1 MDKPLPDDDRDE
13 NGFPRGIGVN
23 YGKQES
29 NNSKIVF
36 WLLGGLMTI
45 NVSIS
50 VAFFTWTGKSIIEM
64 QTDIAVIKCQLS
76 PSCPKVIINGT
87 HQDRP

>member
-1 MDKPLPDDDRDE
+1 MDKPLPEDFDPYE
-13 NGFPRGIGVN
+13 VKVN
-23 YGKQES
+23 YGRQDGGGT
-29 NNSKIVF
+29 SKIVF

-50 VAFFTWTGKSIIEM
+50 VAFFTWTAKSIVDM

-76 PSCPKVIINGT
+76 PECRMVAL
-87 HQDRP
+87 RRE

>member
-1 MDKPLPDDDRDE
+1 MLDSDDERDSD
-13 NGFPRGIGVN
+13 GYPRGLQSVN
-23 YGKQES
+23 YGNQYGDT
-29 NNSKIVF
+29 SKLVF

-50 VAFFTWTGKSIIEM
+50 VAFFTWTAKSIVAM

-76 PSCPKVIINGT
+76 TECQKVLANGSK
-87 HQDRP
+87 

>member
-1 MDKPLPDDDRDE
+1 MDKPLPDDFDPYE
-13 NGFPRGIGVN
+13 AQVN
-23 YGKQES
+23 YGRQES
-29 NNSKIVF
+29 SSDSRIVF

-50 VAFFTWTGKSIIEM
+50 VAFFTWTAKSIVEM

-76 PSCPKVIINGT
+76 PSCVKVLANEQ
-87 HQDRP
+87 QDRPGHRQ

>member
-1 MDKPLPDDDRDE
+1 MDQPPPDDFDPYE
-13 NGFPRGIGVN
+13 VKMVN
-23 YGKQES
+23 YGRQDS
-29 NNSKIVF
+29 GGTSKIVF

-50 VAFFTWTGKSIIEM
+50 VAFFTWTAKSIVDM

-76 PSCPKVIINGT
+76 PHCPKVVTNGT
-87 HQDRP
+87 Q

>member
-1 MDKPLPDDDRDE
+1 MDKQLPDDFDPYEVD
-13 NGFPRGIGVN
+13 VN
-23 YGKQES
+23 YGRQEGA
-29 NNSKIVF
+29 NSKIVF

-50 VAFFTWTGKSIIEM
+50 VAFFTWTAKSIVGM

-87 HQDRP
+87 QDRP

>member
-1 MDKPLPDDDRDE
+1 VDKPLPEDFDPYE
-13 NGFPRGIGVN
+13 EAPVN
-23 YGKQES
+23 YGRQDS
-29 NNSKIVF
+29 GGTSKLVF

-50 VAFFTWTGKSIIEM
+50 VAFFTWTAKSIVDM

-76 PSCPKVIINGT
+76 PHCPKVFSHGSK
-87 HQDRP
+87 

>member
-1 MDKPLPDDDRDE
+1 MDKPLSDDFDPYE
-13 NGFPRGIGVN
+13 VKVN
-23 YGKQES
+23 YGRQDGGT
-29 NNSKIVF
+29 SKLVF

-50 VAFFTWTGKSIIEM
+50 VAFFTWTAKSIVDM

-76 PSCPKVIINGT
+76 PQCSKVFANGT
-87 HQDRP
+87 Q

>member
-1 MDKPLPDDDRDE
+1 MDKPLPDDFDPYEAR
-13 NGFPRGIGVN
+13 VN
-23 YGKQES
+23 YGRQEGD
-29 NNSKIVF
+29 NSKIVF

-50 VAFFTWTGKSIIEM
+50 VAFFTWTAKSIVDM

-76 PSCPKVIINGT
+76 TNCPKVLSHGSEQN
-87 HQDRP
+87 RP